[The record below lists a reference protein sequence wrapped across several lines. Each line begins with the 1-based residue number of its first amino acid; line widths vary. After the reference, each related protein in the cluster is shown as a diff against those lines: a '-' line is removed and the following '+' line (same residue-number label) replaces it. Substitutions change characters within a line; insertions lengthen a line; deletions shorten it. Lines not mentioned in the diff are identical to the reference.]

1 MPRHPLAKTAPFPW
15 KCGQCRQRTVHPA
28 TVPYTVEAEHD
39 GRSYTL
45 AMPDLKTPRCQN
57 CGELV
62 LDSAANRQISE
73 ALRQQLGLLSPEQI
87 RTNREALG
95 LTQRHLAGRLG
106 IAEATLSRWETG
118 GQIQQRALDRLLRLY
133 FAFDAVRAALAE
145 DQVADLGGPA
155 EIAAPTPLS
164 RLAVALDSL
173 PDAKR
178 ASAVEEFQRLVELM
192 K

>member
-1 MPRHPLAKTAPFPW
+1 MPRHPLAKTAPYPW
-15 KCGQCRQRTVHPA
+15 KCGQCRQRAVEPA
-28 TVPYTVEAEHD
+28 VVSYTVEAEHD
-39 GRSYTL
+39 GRSYTV
-45 AMPDLKTPRCQN
+45 AIPDLKTPRCQN

-62 LDSAANRQISE
+62 LDSAANRQITE
-73 ALRQQLGLLSPEQI
+73 ALRQQLGLLAPEEI
-87 RTNREALG
+87 RANREALG
-95 LTQRHLAGRLG
+95 MTQRQLAARLG

-145 DQVADLGGPA
+145 DHVVDLGSPA
-155 EIAAPTPLS
+155 EMATATPLA

-178 ASAVEEFQRLVELM
+178 ESAVEEFQRLVELM